1 MAPEKMSA
9 YMGVLAR
16 MVYQDGNLLW
26 ANAWKKQLNGTVAG
40 REDSDGY
47 RRIHIPSIGMIGVH
61 RLIFLLHH
69 GFLPEFVDHIDG
81 NPRNNRIENLRAATR
96 HENAWNVKTPRAN
109 TSGRKGVYHLKPSGK
124 WQVSIRVN
132 CKLKYIGVFNTF
144 EEACIARDQAEQEF
158 HGEYRRSS
166 ESVGDKNEQR
176 I

>member
-26 ANAWKKQLNGTVAG
+26 ANAWKKQLNGTIAG

-47 RRIHIPSIGMIGVH
+47 RRIHVPSIGMIGVH

-81 NPRNNRIENLRAATR
+81 NPRNNSIENLRAATR
-96 HENAWNVKTPRAN
+96 HENARNVKTPVTN
-109 TSGRKGVYHLKPSGK
+109 TSGRKGVYFIKATGK
-124 WQVSIRVN
+124 WQVSIRTN
-132 CKLKYIGVFNTF
+132 DKLKYIGVYASFD
-144 EEACIARDQAEQEF
+144 EACAARVQAERDY
-158 HGEYRRSS
+158 HGEYRRLT
-166 ESVGDKNEQR
+166 EQEEDR
-176 I
+176 HEHQI